1 MIKFSR
7 TTATGRKGAQA
18 AANRMLPAQE
28 DRMFVFDR
36 MDEKLVRAVIET
48 MPAEITVI
56 DANDEVVAWN
66 KSDQRLF
73 HRPQSSMGLNFRNC
87 HPASS
92 LGKVEQIIAEM
103 KAGTREKAR
112 FWIQA
117 KVGAER
123 HLVVIEFFA
132 LRGEGG
138 EYLGCLEVTQDMEEA
153 RRLEGERRL
162 LD

>member
-1 MIKFSR
+1 
-7 TTATGRKGAQA
+7 
-18 AANRMLPAQE
+18 
-28 DRMFVFDR
+28 MFVFDR

-66 KSDQRLF
+66 KSDQRQF
-73 HRPQSSMGLNFRNC
+73 HRPQSSMGLNFRKC

-92 LGKVEQIIAEM
+92 LGKVEQIVAEM

-117 KVGAER
+117 KVGGER

>member
-1 MIKFSR
+1 M
-7 TTATGRKGAQA
+7 T
-18 AANRMLPAQE
+18 QE
-28 DRMFVFDR
+28 EIMFVFDR
-36 MDEKLVRAVIET
+36 MDEKMVKAALESI
-48 MPAEITVI
+48 PAEITVI

-66 KSDQRLF
+66 KNDKRLF
-73 HRPQSSMGLNFRNC
+73 HRPQTSMGLNFRKC

-92 LGKVEQIIAEM
+92 LAKVEQIVAEM
-103 KAGTREKAR
+103 KTGTRQSAR

-117 KVGAER
+117 KVNNER

-138 EYLGCLEVTQDMEEA
+138 EYLGCMEVTQDIEA
-153 RRLEGERRL
+153 LRHLEGERRL

>member
-1 MIKFSR
+1 
-7 TTATGRKGAQA
+7 
-18 AANRMLPAQE
+18 
-28 DRMFVFDR
+28 MFVFDR
-36 MDEKLVRAVIET
+36 MDEKLVKAALET
-48 MPAEITVI
+48 FPAEITVI

-66 KSDQRLF
+66 KNDQRLF
-73 HRPQSSMGLNFRNC
+73 HRPQTCMGLNFRKC

-92 LGKVEQIIAEM
+92 LAKVEQIVAEM
-103 KAGTREKAR
+103 KAGTRQSAR

-117 KVGAER
+117 KINNER

-138 EYLGCLEVTQDMEEA
+138 EYLGCMEVTQDIEA
-153 RRLEGERRL
+153 LRHLQGERRL

>member
-1 MIKFSR
+1 MVEV
-7 TTATGRKGAQA
+7 
-18 AANRMLPAQE
+18 N
-28 DRMFVFDR
+28 MFVFDR
-36 MDEKLVRAVIET
+36 MDDKMVRAVIET
-48 MPAEITVI
+48 IPAEITVI

-66 KSDQRLF
+66 KNDTRLF
-73 HRPQSSMGLNFRNC
+73 HRPQTSMGLNFRRC

-92 LGKVEQIIAEM
+92 LDKVERIVAEM
-103 KAGTREKAR
+103 RAGTRQKAR

-117 KVGAER
+117 QVGSER
-123 HLVVIEFFA
+123 HMILIEFFA

-138 EYLGCLEVTQDMEEA
+138 EYLGCMEVTQDVEEA